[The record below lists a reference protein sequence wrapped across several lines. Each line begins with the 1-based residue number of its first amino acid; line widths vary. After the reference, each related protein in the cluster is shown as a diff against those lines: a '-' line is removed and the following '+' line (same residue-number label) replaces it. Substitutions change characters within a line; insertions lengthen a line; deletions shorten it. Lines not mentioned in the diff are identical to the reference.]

1 VLAEVAGLERQERFK
16 EGAMLVLSR
25 KLGEAIQIGPDIRI
39 TIAKIDSKSV
49 RIGIEAPEHVSIK
62 RQEIAFEMPRL
73 RDEERLLEA
82 TMA

>member
-1 VLAEVAGLERQERFK
+1 
-16 EGAMLVLSR
+16 MLVLSR

-39 TIAKIDSKSV
+39 TIAKIDAKSV

-62 RQEIAFEMPRL
+62 RQEIVFEMPRM

-82 TMA
+82 TMS